1 MGTDAGDCGVGAAS
15 TPAGPPGGAGRRRDY
30 PRRPCLAGSDRVGSG
45 SLEERVQGGEWRA
58 NLRPRAPGARAPGR
72 EGGAGVEAAS
82 PQHLEA
88 AGCEFH

>member
-1 MGTDAGDCGVGAAS
+1 M
-15 TPAGPPGGAGRRRDY
+15 
-30 PRRPCLAGSDRVGSG
+30 GSG